1 VEFAKLTEVDD
12 HSGRPEIV
20 QALATGFGKS
30 RRRSATIDRDL
41 VYLAQPIGSLQNP
54 SGILRVA
61 VPVSEIEDSLSQIHR
76 LMWLSGGLALGLVLF
91 IGFFVSKSMT
101 QSLNEMVDFAKR
113 LARGDF
119 SGTIKPKENDEL
131 SDLGLALN
139 KMSEDLQAFVK
150 QITRERDQLHAI
162 LNGMVEGVMVTD
174 RNSRIVLINDSFREI
189 FQVAEPI
196 IDKSTSDVFRESQL
210 IEALDRVMTRKED
223 IVETIEVLS
232 PYRKYLEAHIAIL
245 GSKDKPRG
253 RLVVFHD
260 ITRLKHLE
268 NVRRD
273 FVANVSHEIRTPV
286 TAIKGY
292 VETIMENGSLD
303 KERARSFLE
312 TILRNTDRM
321 AKLVDDLLHLSKLE
335 SIETSESLLEEISL
349 SNVVNRVAE
358 SFEKLRQERQVQIKV
373 NLPSHLPKIKA
384 TMSEVETVLENLIEN
399 AIKYGSDG
407 GEISVSAQELEDAIE
422 VTVADRGM
430 GIPSDDQPRI
440 FERFYRVDKARS
452 RVLGGTGLGLSI
464 VKHII
469 QQYGGRVWVE
479 SDVGKGSKFHFTLP
493 KI

>member
-1 VEFAKLTEVDD
+1 
-12 HSGRPEIV
+12 
-20 QALATGFGKS
+20 
-30 RRRSATIDRDL
+30 
-41 VYLAQPIGSLQNP
+41 
-54 SGILRVA
+54 
-61 VPVSEIEDSLSQIHR
+61 
-76 LMWLSGGLALGLVLF
+76 
-91 IGFFVSKSMT
+91 
-101 QSLNEMVDFAKR
+101 
-113 LARGDF
+113 
-119 SGTIKPKENDEL
+119 
-131 SDLGLALN
+131 
-139 KMSEDLQAFVK
+139 
-150 QITRERDQLHAI
+150 
-162 LNGMVEGVMVTD
+162 MVEGVMVTD
-174 RNSRIVLINDSFREI
+174 SNNRIILINDSFRDI
-189 FQVAEPI
+189 FQVKDPI
-196 IDKSTSDVFRESQL
+196 IEKSISDVFRDSQL
-210 IEALDRVMTRKED
+210 IEALDRAMTKKQD
-223 IVETIEVLS
+223 LVETIEILS

-303 KERARSFLE
+303 KAQARSFLE

-321 AKLVDDLLHLSKLE
+321 SKLVDDLLHLSKLE
-335 SIETSESLLEEISL
+335 SIESYESSLEEINL
-349 SNVVNRVAE
+349 PNVVRRVAE
-358 SFEKLRQERQVQIKV
+358 SFEKIRQERQVQIRV
-373 NLPSHLPKIKA
+373 DLPSSLPKIKG

-399 AIKYGSDG
+399 AIKYGADG
-407 GEISVSAQELEDAIE
+407 GDIYVGAQELEDTIE

-479 SDVGKGSKFHFTLP
+479 SEVGKGSEFHFTLP
-493 KI
+493 KA